1 MKQLS
6 VIIITYNRPDDL
18 LALVRNLAAQAGAA
32 ALLEEVIIINNA
44 STADYSPVQTFM
56 AAHPHLP
63 FRYHDAGENLGVAR
77 GRNLGIS
84 MSSAPI
90 LVTIDDDAAF
100 RDNTALQQ
108 IAAAFAT
115 PFLVNNHT
123 GILCF
128 KVLYASTGQLQE
140 NAFPHKQFERY
151 QHKTAFLAPYFIG
164 CGHAILKEVYEKAG
178 VYPVDFFYGMEE
190 YDLTYRAIEQGY
202 TIAYD
207 ASIVVL
213 HNESP
218 LGRTP
223 QMIKMKM
230 LWINKSKVAYRYLP
244 GLFFISTALMW
255 SFEFLQKTSWNW
267 KEWWS
272 GWKLVRKIPGQE
284 QRMPLGKAAR
294 RYLKRVEARLWY

>member
-18 LALVRNLAAQAGAA
+18 LALLRNLAAQQQAT
-32 ALLEEVIIINNA
+32 ALLEEVIIVNNA
-44 STADYSPVQTFM
+44 STADYSPVESFM
-56 AAHPHLP
+56 AANTDIP
-63 FRYHDAGENLGVAR
+63 FRYHYSNENLGVAR

-84 MSSAPI
+84 MASAPI
-90 LVTIDDDAAF
+90 LITIDDDAAF

-108 IAAAFAT
+108 ITAAFAS
-115 PFLVNNHT
+115 PFLVGNHT

-128 KVLYASTGQLQE
+128 KVLYASTGHMQV

-151 QHKTAFLAPYFIG
+151 RHKTSFLAPYFIG
-164 CGHAILKEVYEKAG
+164 CGHAVLKEVYDRTG

-190 YDLTYRAIEQGY
+190 YDLTYRVIEQGY

-244 GLFFISTALMW
+244 RLFFLSTAVMW
-255 SFEFLQKTSWNW
+255 SLEFLQKTSWNW
-267 KEWWS
+267 KEWRS
-272 GWKLVRKIPGQE
+272 GWREIWRIPGRE
-284 QRMPLGKAAR
+284 QRTPLGTASRA
-294 RYLKRVEARLWY
+294 YLKRVGARLWY

>member
-1 MKQLS
+1 MTQLS

-18 LALVRNLAAQAGAA
+18 LVLVRNLAAQQQAA
-32 ALLEEVIIINNA
+32 ALLKEVIIINNA
-44 STADYSPVQTFM
+44 STADYGPVEAFM
-56 AAHPHLP
+56 AAQTHIP
-63 FRYHDAGENLGVAR
+63 FRYHYSGENLGVAR

-84 MSSAPI
+84 MATAPV

-108 IAAAFAT
+108 VAAAFAS
-115 PFLVNNHT
+115 PFLRNNRA

-128 KVLYASTGQLQE
+128 KVLYASTGQMQV
-140 NAFPHKQFERY
+140 NAFPHKQFEQY
-151 QHKTAFLAPYFIG
+151 KNKTSFLAPYFIG
-164 CGHAILKEVYEKAG
+164 CGHAILKEVYDTAG
-178 VYPVDFFYGMEE
+178 VYPEDFFYGMEE
-190 YDLTYRAIEQGY
+190 YDLTYRVIERGY
-202 TIAYD
+202 AIAYD

-244 GLFFISTALMW
+244 RLFFCTTAVMW
-255 SFEFLQKTSWNW
+255 SLEFLKKTGWNW
-267 KEWWS
+267 KEWRS
-272 GWKLVRKIPGQE
+272 GWREIWRIPGRE
-284 QRMPLGKAAR
+284 QRQPLGAPAR
-294 RYLKRVEARLWY
+294 AYLQRVGARLWY